1 MTWIKDNNMKHCKLN
16 NYVLSV
22 IMNILMAYLC
32 YGICRLTFILINHNI
47 IPMELSTDTII
58 NYLVGGLVFDSSAI
72 CFTNCIYL
80 AIVLMPVH
88 YLWSNRYAGIIAKWA
103 YILPNS
109 LAIIANLCDSVYF
122 TFTHKRVSASVF
134 GEFQNENNLFNI
146 IGTEL
151 VSHWYLLLL
160 AICLVTFIIKG
171 YQNTFEKDN
180 TSSLRKYYVTH
191 SIVFIVGAMFIVF
204 GIRGEV
210 SFAQTRPITISNA
223 LQYVSRPV
231 ETNIVLNTPFSI
243 IKTLRN
249 KRLPIGTYY
258 SKNELDAIYSP
269 VHLPCTNVKANKKN
283 IVILIVESLAEE
295 FVGERNKSLDNGK
308 YKGYTPFVDSLLR
321 HSLTFENT
329 FCNTWTSIDA
339 MPAILASIPRMH
351 EPFVLTPYSL
361 DKIDGIAGLLSNWGY
376 QTAFFHGADNGSMG
390 FQAFAKTAGFQA
402 YYGRNEYENDKK
414 YGGKNEFDG
423 TWGIWDEP
431 FLQFFCHTLGTMKQ
445 PFMSAVFTL
454 SSHHPF
460 AIPDKY
466 KSVFLD
472 EGLYPLH
479 KCVKYADYALKRF
492 FETAAKQP
500 WYNNTFFVITADH
513 ASSRTTH
520 EEYKTELGGFRVPIF
535 FFDPSGEMPT
545 ECCKGVAQQIDIMP
559 TLLDYIGY
567 NKPYV
572 AFGKNLMAENTC
584 HWAFNYNN
592 IPQLVMDD
600 YVLQFDGH
608 DVIALYNYKKDKL
621 QKHNLLSDTTR
632 ANSMTR
638 YIKAVLQSIN
648 ERMKNDELT
657 YKTKKQ

>member
-1 MTWIKDNNMKHCKLN
+1 MKHCKLN

-122 TFTHKRVSASVF
+122 TFTHKRVTASVF

>member
-122 TFTHKRVSASVF
+122 TFTHKRVTASVF

>member
-22 IMNILMAYLC
+22 IVNILMAYLC

-47 IPMELSTDTII
+47 IPMELSIDTVI
-58 NYLVGGLVFDSSAI
+58 NYLVGGFVFDSSAI

-122 TFTHKRVSASVF
+122 TFTHKRVTASVF
-134 GEFQNENNLFNI
+134 GEFQNENNLLNI

-151 VSHWYLLLL
+151 MSHWYLLLL
-160 AICLVTFIIKG
+160 AICLVTFIVKG

-180 TSSLRKYYVTH
+180 TLSLRKYYVTH
-191 SIVFIVGAMFIVF
+191 SIVFIVGTMFIVF

-231 ETNIVLNTPFSI
+231 ETNIVLNTPFNI

-258 SKNELDAIYSP
+258 CKNELDAIYSP

-361 DKIDGIAGLLSNWGY
+361 DKIHGIAGLLNNWGY

-402 YYGRNEYENDKK
+402 YYGRNEYENDKGN
-414 YGGKNEFDG
+414 GGGNDFDG

-466 KSVFLD
+466 KSAFLD

-500 WYNNTFFVITADH
+500 WYNNTIFVITADH

-520 EEYKTELGGFRVPIF
+520 EEYKTELGGFRVPIL

-545 ECCKGVAQQIDIMP
+545 ECSKGVAQQIDIMP

-572 AFGKNLMAENTC
+572 AFGKNLMAENRQN
-584 HWAFNYNN
+584 WAFNYNN
-592 IPQLVMDD
+592 IPQLVIDD
-600 YVLQFDGH
+600 YVLQFDGCN
-608 DVIALYNYKKDKL
+608 VVALYNYKKDKL
-621 QKHNLLSDTTR
+621 LKYNLLNDTTR
-632 ANSMTR
+632 VKPMTR
-638 YIKAVLQSIN
+638 YIKAILQSIN

-657 YKTKKQ
+657 YKTKRR

>member
-1 MTWIKDNNMKHCKLN
+1 
-16 NYVLSV
+16 
-22 IMNILMAYLC
+22 
-32 YGICRLTFILINHNI
+32 
-47 IPMELSTDTII
+47 
-58 NYLVGGLVFDSSAI
+58 
-72 CFTNCIYL
+72 
-80 AIVLMPVH
+80 
-88 YLWSNRYAGIIAKWA
+88 
-103 YILPNS
+103 
-109 LAIIANLCDSVYF
+109 
-122 TFTHKRVSASVF
+122 
-134 GEFQNENNLFNI
+134 
-146 IGTEL
+146 
-151 VSHWYLLLL
+151 
-160 AICLVTFIIKG
+160 
-171 YQNTFEKDN
+171 
-180 TSSLRKYYVTH
+180 
-191 SIVFIVGAMFIVF
+191 MFIVF

-361 DKIDGIAGLLSNWGY
+361 DKIHGIAGLLNNWGY

-402 YYGRNEYENDKK
+402 YYGRNEYENDKGN
-414 YGGKNEFDG
+414 GGGNDFDG

-500 WYNNTFFVITADH
+500 WYNNTIFVITADH

>member
-1 MTWIKDNNMKHCKLN
+1 MTWIKDNDMRNCKLN
-16 NYVLSV
+16 HYVLSV
-22 IMNILMAYLC
+22 IVNILMAYLC
-32 YGICRLTFILINHNI
+32 YCVCRLVFILENHNI
-47 IPMELSTDTII
+47 IPIELTSDTIG
-58 NYLVGGLVFDSSAI
+58 NYLMGGFIFDSSAI

-80 AIVLMPVH
+80 AIVLVPVH

-103 YILPNS
+103 FILPNS

-122 TFTHKRVSASVF
+122 SFTHKRVTASVF
-134 GEFQNENNLFNI
+134 GEFQNENNLFSI
-146 IGTEL
+146 ISTEL
-151 VSHWYLLLL
+151 LSHWYLLLL
-160 AICLVTFIIKG
+160 ALCLIVFIVKCYQDAFTKG
-171 YQNTFEKDN
+171 NSKN
-180 TSSLRKYYVTH
+180 LRHFYVAH
-191 SIVFIVGAMFIVF
+191 SIVFIVFGMFTVF

-231 ETNIVLNTPFSI
+231 ETNIILNTPFSI

-249 KRLPIGTYY
+249 KKLPIGTYY
-258 SKNELDAIYSP
+258 SQKELHAIYNPIHYPSDSA
-269 VHLPCTNVKANKKN
+269 TTNKKN

-295 FVGERNKSLDNGK
+295 FIGERNKALDNGK
-308 YKGYTPFVDSLLR
+308 YRGYTPFVDSLLR

-361 DKIDGIAGLLSNWGY
+361 DKIDGIADLLDKWGY
-376 QTAFFHGADNGSMG
+376 QTSFFHGADNGSMG
-390 FQAFAKTAGFQA
+390 FQAFAKTAGFQS
-402 YYGRNEYENDKK
+402 YYGRNEYENDKEN
-414 YGGKNEFDG
+414 GGRNDFDG

-431 FLQFFCHTLGTMKQ
+431 FLQFFCHTLGKMKQ

-479 KCVKYADYALKRF
+479 KCVKYADYSLKRF
-492 FETAAKQP
+492 FDTAAKQP
-500 WYNNTFFVITADH
+500 WYSNTLFVITADH

-520 EEYKTELGGFRVPIF
+520 EEYKTELGGFRVPIL
-535 FFDPSGEMPT
+535 FFDPSGEMPKG
-545 ECCKGVAQQIDIMP
+545 CRKGVAQQIDIMP
-559 TLLDYIGY
+559 TLLNYIGY
-567 NKPYV
+567 DKPYV
-572 AFGKNLMAENTC
+572 AFGKDLLGENNC

-592 IPQLVMDD
+592 IPQLVVDD
-600 YVLQFDGH
+600 YVLQFDGN
-608 DVIALYNYKKDKL
+608 DVVALYNYKKDKL
-621 QKHNLLSDTTR
+621 LKHNLMGDTTKV
-632 ANSMTR
+632 NTMTR
-638 YIKAVLQSIN
+638 YLKAILQNIN

-657 YKTKKQ
+657 YKTTKQ

>member
-1 MTWIKDNNMKHCKLN
+1 MKHCKLN

-122 TFTHKRVSASVF
+122 TFTHKRVTASVF

-460 AIPDKY
+460 SIPDKY